1 MKQSGFRENGIP
13 KLIPKTGYGVEIGVH
28 KGDLSKCILS
38 NWDGTLY
45 MVDTWSPME
54 DYHDDSMSEDLFT
67 NLNKTI
73 ENTKEYQDRGLI
85 IRMTSEQA
93 SNLFADNSLDFVY
106 IDGNHK
112 YEYVL
117 QDLNLWYPKV
127 KKGGYLI
134 GDDYL
139 GYDKEWWYKSGD
151 GKKDKILKK
160 DGKVLGHFGV
170 NSAVNE
176 FTLDKGI
183 ELNQLDD
190 KLDEVGGITNS
201 KKMNVW
207 WGEWY
212 FRKQELTERKEP
224 GGFVQWRKEL
234 QNG

>member
-13 KLIPKTGYGVEIGVH
+13 KLISKNGYGVEIGVH

-54 DYHDDSMSEDLFT
+54 DYHDDSMSGDLFT

-73 ENTKEYQDRGLI
+73 ENIKEYQDRGLI

-139 GYDKEWWYKSGD
+139 
-151 GKKDKILKK
+151 
-160 DGKVLGHFGV
+160 
-170 NSAVNE
+170 
-176 FTLDKGI
+176 
-183 ELNQLDD
+183 
-190 KLDEVGGITNS
+190 
-201 KKMNVW
+201 
-207 WGEWY
+207 
-212 FRKQELTERKEP
+212 
-224 GGFVQWRKEL
+224 
-234 QNG
+234 